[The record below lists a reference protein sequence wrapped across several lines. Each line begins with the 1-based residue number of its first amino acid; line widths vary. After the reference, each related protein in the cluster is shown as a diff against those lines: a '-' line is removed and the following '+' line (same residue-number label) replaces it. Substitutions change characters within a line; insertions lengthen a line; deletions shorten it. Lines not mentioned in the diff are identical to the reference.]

1 MESNVAKWVRKLRS
15 TTNGPVLL
23 YHCLRFY
30 LPFQESFSIT
40 ATLSP
45 QSISH
50 ANGCLRVT
58 NIITE
63 LVRCEVFVNWERL
76 LLPYGNIGIWMGTKG
91 LSGFRDCNHG
101 FPNGIDK
108 RKIYSIVK
116 FRNQL
121 VAGTHFGVFT
131 NGLVPSNW
139 VQFQMPKG
147 EERIS
152 DLTVKGDSLLI
163 LTRNYLYCTTD
174 LIHLQNSLFRQIQD
188 IKASYPVSYLM
199 GIAQWRAFRICWNA
213 FVDLLELY

>member
-1 MESNVAKWVRKLRS
+1 MESNVAKWVRKIKKYHKWPGIVVSLFALLFAFSGIILNHRDLISSVDISRKWMPPGYQYNNWNLSGVRS
-15 TTNGPVLL
+15 SL
-23 YHCLRFY
+23 
-30 LPFQESFSIT
+30 SIGKD
-40 ATLSP
+40 S
-45 QSISH
+45 
-50 ANGCLRVT
+50 
-58 NIITE
+58 
-63 LVRCEVFVNWERL
+63 L
-76 LLPYGNIGIWMGTKG
+76 LLYGNIGIWMGTKG

-174 LIHLQNSLFRQIQD
+174 LIHLQKLTIPPNPGYKGKLPCFLPYGNCTVESF
-188 IKASYPVSYLM
+188 S
-199 GIAQWRAFRICWNA
+199 
-213 FVDLLELY
+213 DLLECFLSIC